1 MNWDDD
7 IEDDALDALEDLFDD
22 LEIDGPTPNQLYRLY
37 GVFLNDIVNNPI
49 EIDGVEL
56 SFNRNISR
64 HPVCR
69 GKLQAFE
76 HVITRESKLKGLRD
90 FDHERANKIHWIRP
104 IIENVTDARIKYFE
118 RIHDTGYNQRFYWYE
133 EKGFIVI
140 IRELK
145 PDYFLVT
152 AFSVDTYEKPK
163 YKRYYEEYRG

>member
-1 MNWDDD
+1 MNWDED

-22 LEIDGPTPNQLYRLY
+22 LEIDGPTPNQLYQLY
-37 GVFLNDIVNNPI
+37 GVFLNNIVNNPI
-49 EIDGVEL
+49 VINGIEL
-56 SFNRNISR
+56 SFNKNRSK

-76 HVITRESKLKGLRD
+76 HVITRESKLKGKRD

-118 RIHDTGYNQRFYWYE
+118 RINDDGYNQRFYWYE